1 MKETSFKAGVIG
13 GVFTFLALFATTSKA
28 SINESAATNGDYKIN
43 RVQYEFINEL
53 TIYKVS
59 GPGIPGI
66 KYVLIDQKLDAVYG
80 CVQGG
85 HAVAQW
91 LLEHPNQE
99 WNNSYLIY
107 LYADLDKWKVR
118 LDLVNKDYSSF
129 YEPDLDNQ
137 LTAIALQDDGRMF
150 KKLKLVRE

>member
-1 MKETSFKAGVIG
+1 MKR
-13 GVFTFLALFATTSKA
+13 L
-28 SINESAATNGDYKIN
+28 
-43 RVQYEFINEL
+43 
-53 TIYKVS
+53 
-59 GPGIPGI
+59 
-66 KYVLIDQKLDAVYG
+66 YVLIDQKLDAVYG

-107 LYADLDKWKVR
+107 LYADL
-118 LDLVNKDYSSF
+118 VNKDYSSF

-150 KKLKLVRE
+150 KKLKLVREQTRLLCQYR

>member
-1 MKETSFKAGVIG
+1 MQFMVVYKEVM
-13 GVFTFLALFATTSKA
+13 
-28 SINESAATNGDYKIN
+28 
-43 RVQYEFINEL
+43 
-53 TIYKVS
+53 
-59 GPGIPGI
+59 
-66 KYVLIDQKLDAVYG
+66 
-80 CVQGG
+80 
-85 HAVAQW
+85 QW

-129 YEPDLDNQ
+129 YEPDLRNQ